1 MGLFKCLV
9 GLSLIILVSAGN
21 NNNNNNNLNN
31 NANFFTFLNTN
42 IQYTYCGWQIM
53 DASSQ
58 LCCNNNLYFAQ
69 PFQRCCGSTTYK
81 TKSQKCYRGKAYPR
95 KVRCGR
101 NYYDPNTE
109 FCVNYKVF
117 NRNEYG
123 VCQGYILRRAAPEA
137 KDFAFNS
144 AFPVFSKLD

>member
-1 MGLFKCLV
+1 MGFFECLIAF
-9 GLSLIILVSAGN
+9 SLMILVAAGN
-21 NNNNNNNLNN
+21 NNNNNNNL
-31 NANFFTFLNTN
+31 FTFLNTN

-58 LCCNNNLYFAQ
+58 LCCNNNLYNAL
-69 PFQRCCGSTTYK
+69 PYHRCCGSTTYNS
-81 TKSQKCYRGKAYPR
+81 KSQKCYRGKVYSR

-123 VCQGYILRRAAPEA
+123 VCRGFVLRRAAPEA
-137 KDFAFNS
+137 KDS
-144 AFPVFSKLD
+144 AKSLNMMLPIF